1 MLPTDKSKFVSVS
14 NEALLNF
21 FKSAQHRI
29 IVAKPGYL
37 VDEIKGLLDLSKTKG
52 IRCTIYVDSNEN
64 AVRWGFG
71 EKDALKLILENQAEL
86 GVQAAEHIRL
96 SVIIVDDSALVFSPV
111 ALAWEKEPE
120 KLYFPNGILCG
131 SELGEGFI
139 AQVGV
144 DDLKEATGQQSD
156 MFPDESTNNLIPF
169 PGCSIPKKENQT
181 VSNNLEKTIKKLDKN
196 PPVDPAKLRKV
207 TVYRNNLKIAKIEVH
222 GGNLK
227 NKSLNL
233 NPFNKLFPDIDSHLK
248 SSWNVFSAED
258 LEDMKHFKKFRKDV
272 DEIVGKYTLDVK
284 RFGKLISVIAKD
296 EFEKVMDSKKALFIQ
311 MLKEVTS
318 NETTEPKESK
328 EDKVKEN
335 APENDSTDAK
345 EKSIGELLSSSRDSL
360 KNYLLNFV
368 NDTEGAGDILL
379 NADSSVKKLVN
390 NGTIEKDR
398 AIETIIETGID
409 EDIKFPESDSFVSA
423 VDIKIDYYD
432 VSDELLNESDE
443 FKNCLEEL
451 KQSQNSG
458 DEIKIRHFSDAFEE
472 LNGS

>member
-21 FKSAQHRI
+21 LKSAQHRI
-29 IVAKPGYL
+29 IAAKPGYI
-37 VDEIKGLLDLSKTKG
+37 VDEIIELLDLSKSKG
-52 IRCTIYVDSNEN
+52 VKCTIYVDSNEK

-71 EKDALKLILENQAEL
+71 EKDALKLIIDNQTKL
-86 GVQAAEHIRL
+86 DVQAAEHIRL
-96 SVIIVDDSALVFSPV
+96 SVIIVDDSALVYSPV

-120 KLYFPNGILCG
+120 KLDFPNGILCG
-131 SELGEGFI
+131 SELVEGFI
-139 AQVGV
+139 SQIGV
-144 DDLKEATGQQSD
+144 DDNKQTPEQQSEI
-156 MFPDESTNNLIPF
+156 FPNESIKKVIQF
-169 PGCSIPKKENQT
+169 PGCSIPKKEKQT
-181 VSNNLEKTIKKLDKN
+181 VSNNLEKTIEKLEKT

-207 TVYRNNLKIAKIEVH
+207 TVYRNNLKIVKISVH
-222 GGNLK
+222 GGDIK

-248 SSWNVFSAED
+248 SSWKVFSTED

-272 DEIVGKYTLDVK
+272 DELVEKYTLDVK
-284 RFGKLISVIAKD
+284 RFGKLIGVVAKD
-296 EFEKVMDSKKALFIQ
+296 EFNKVMDSKKALFIQ
-311 MLKEVTS
+311 MLEEVTS
-318 NETTEPKESK
+318 NENTELKESK

-335 APENDSTDAK
+335 ASENDSTDAK

-360 KNYLLNFV
+360 KKYLLNFI

-379 NADSSVKKLVN
+379 NTDSSVKKLVN
-390 NGTIEKDR
+390 NKTIEKDR
-398 AIETIIETGID
+398 AIETIIETIID

-451 KQSQNSG
+451 KQSKNSG